1 MATEKF
7 KVTGRYEV
15 GGAAPGQEVELDP
28 DKVNV
33 DELIR
38 VGLVE
43 RVDQEPTTAVQVDQP
58 VDHDEHRVVQVDR
71 SGQTRSKARTTPIQS
86 GSEADQ

>member
-1 MATEKF
+1 MGKMRVR
-7 KVTGRYEV
+7 VTGRYEV

-43 RVDQEPTTAVQVDQP
+43 PIDMAAPAPDLASGQASGAVK
-58 VDHDEHRVVQVDR
+58 ER
-71 SGQTRSKARTTPIQS
+71 SGQTRSKAAPSVTPD
-86 GSEADQ
+86 GEG

>member
-1 MATEKF
+1 MTKY

-33 DELIR
+33 DELLR

-43 RVDQEPTTAVQVDQP
+43 SVDQNPTT
-58 VDHDEHRVVQVDR
+58 VDR
-71 SGQTRSKARTTPIQS
+71 SGQTRSKAAKGDPPAVHIIGES
-86 GSEADQ
+86 

>member
-1 MATEKF
+1 MAKIRVR
-7 KVTGRYEV
+7 VTGRYEV

-28 DKVNV
+28 DTVNV

-43 RVDQEPTTAVQVDQP
+43 PIDMEAPAPDLAGGQATESTKT
-58 VDHDEHRVVQVDR
+58 ER
-71 SGQTRSKARTTPIQS
+71 SGQTRPAKKAPRTDPAA
-86 GSEADQ
+86 GEG

>member
-1 MATEKF
+1 MSKMRVR
-7 KVTGRYEV
+7 VTGRYEV

-43 RVDQEPTTAVQVDQP
+43 PTDTEPPAPDLASGQASGP
-58 VDHDEHRVVQVDR
+58 VKSER
-71 SGQTRSKARTTPIQS
+71 SGQTRSGKG
-86 GSEADQ
+86 GS